1 MDLTGRLK
9 ETQIMNQEI
18 AILVI
23 MIDIQVVIMMT
34 IDGIKRVEEVTE
46 TQTWVD
52 IQAPVKTLAV
62 IVVVVV
68 VAVT

>member
-1 MDLTGRLK
+1 
-9 ETQIMNQEI
+9 MNREI

-34 IDGIKRVEEVTE
+34 IGGIKRVEEVTE

-52 IQAPVKTLAV
+52 IQAPVTTLAV

-68 VAVT
+68 VVAAVM

>member
-1 MDLTGRLK
+1 
-9 ETQIMNQEI
+9 MNQEI